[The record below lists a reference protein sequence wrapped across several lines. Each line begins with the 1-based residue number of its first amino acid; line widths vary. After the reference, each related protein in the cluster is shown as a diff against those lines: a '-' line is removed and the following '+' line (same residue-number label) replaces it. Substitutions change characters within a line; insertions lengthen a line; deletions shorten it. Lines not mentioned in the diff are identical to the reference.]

1 MMSRPIYTRWLP
13 WLLLLALMVIGLGVS
28 LRPVQAQC
36 SPRTDWPTYTV
47 QRGESLSQI
56 ARRFGTT
63 SAILTQANCLT
74 NPNRIFRGQMLR
86 VPPSTSPTATVGSPI
101 SGRSVPFPMG
111 DYFMQVTYQRFER
124 GFMVYGPSSAI
135 WVFSDDG
142 IVREYSSLVYG
153 NLPLP
158 ANPSAPPAGRLNPV
172 MGFGR
177 VWFNF
182 SDVRARLG
190 YVTEPEISFDMF
202 FQQPSFGDFF
212 IITLPGNR
220 VAQINRSSTWSY
232 TTTIPPVTVS
242 PAPNERSVGTTF
254 LAFENGFMIWSA
266 ESGSIWVYIGGKTG
280 EITIFNA
287 DSYGRLPLNT
297 RLVAPLGR
305 YLPENGFNRVWG
317 NFTTIRQRIGWA
329 TGFERGYLSV
339 VRSLPNGVITQFS
352 LPDGRTVSFQ
362 SGSTWVLSE
371 VIAPPTPFPTFTPLP
386 TNTPGPSPTA
396 TQTLVPSV
404 TPIGGPVI
412 NFSVGGTYQAFEGGF
427 MIWRSDTGDILVY
440 TAPSR
445 EVLRFPVET
454 YGGLSEDSS
463 RIPPPA
469 GRDRPDIRPRF
480 GFGKIWANIETVR
493 QQLGYGASSEI
504 GFTLNLT
511 TRMDGRT
518 PVRLAL
524 PNGDVL
530 EVGTDGRTWT
540 LQGVSTFVQPA
551 PLPSSADLLPLVT
564 EEMLPP
570 PTMTLEAAVTAV
582 MEVTPSPGG

>member
-1 MMSRPIYTRWLP
+1 MSTRIRTYWLP
-13 WLLLLALMVIGLGVS
+13 WLLLTLAVVMVGFT

-36 SPRTDWPTYTV
+36 TPGTDWPTYTV

-63 SAILTQANCLT
+63 SAILTQANCLS
-74 NPNRIFRGQMLR
+74 NPNRIFRGQVLR
-86 VPPSTSPTATVGSPI
+86 VPSGSNPTATTGNPM
-101 SGRSVPFPMG
+101 SGVSVPFPMG
-111 DYFMQVTYQRFER
+111 DYFMQVTYQRFEG

-142 IVREYSSLVYG
+142 LVREFGSLGYG

-158 ANPSAPPAGRLNPV
+158 ANPTAPPSGRLNPI

-182 SDVRARLG
+182 GDVRARLG
-190 YVTEPEISFDMF
+190 YAAEPEMSFDMF

-220 VAQINRSSTWSY
+220 VAQISRSSTWSY
-232 TTTIPPVTVS
+232 TTTVPPVTVS
-242 PAPNERSVGTTF
+242 PSPNERSVGTTF

-280 EITIFNA
+280 DITIYNA

-297 RLVAPLGR
+297 RLVAPPGR

-317 NFTTIRQRIGWA
+317 NFASLRQRIGWA

-386 TNTPGPSPTA
+386 TNTPGPSPTP
-396 TQTLVPSV
+396 TQTLVPSA
-404 TPIGGPVI
+404 TPLGGPVI
-412 NFSVGGTYQAFEGGF
+412 NFSIAGTYQAFEGGF
-427 MIWRSDTGDILVY
+427 MIWRSDNGDILVY

-445 EVLRFPVET
+445 EVLRFPVQT
-454 YGGLSEDSS
+454 YGGLSDDAS
-463 RIPPPA
+463 RIPPPP

-493 QQLGYGASSEI
+493 QQLGYGASSEV

-511 TRMDGRT
+511 TRLDGYT
-518 PVRLAL
+518 PVRLSL

-530 EVGTDGRTWT
+530 EVGSDGRTWT
-540 LQGVSTFVQPA
+540 LLGVTTFVQPA
-551 PLPSSADLLPLVT
+551 PISSVT
-564 EEMLPP
+564 EPLPVLTEDALP
-570 PTMTLEAAVTAV
+570 EPVMTDEPTVIPAVAA
-582 MEVTPSPGG
+582 TPSPGG